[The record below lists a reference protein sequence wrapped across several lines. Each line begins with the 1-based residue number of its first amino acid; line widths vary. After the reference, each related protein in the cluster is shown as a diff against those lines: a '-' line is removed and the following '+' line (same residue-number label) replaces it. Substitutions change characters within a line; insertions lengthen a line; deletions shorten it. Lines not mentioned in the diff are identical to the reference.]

1 MLIGHMLMLEGNG
14 VRAACCCEQIL
25 VVVVIAHHNI
35 RGDLR
40 GRRIRAT
47 SKNPQ
52 MNIEFRGGRL
62 HHARQLTIATDSYN
76 RF

>member
-1 MLIGHMLMLEGNG
+1 MLMLEGNRI
-14 VRAACCCEQIL
+14 RAAGCREQVL
-25 VVVVIAHHNI
+25 VLVVIAHHDI
-35 RGDLR
+35 RGNLR

-52 MNIEFRGGRL
+52 MNIEFSGGRL